1 MAARREMTCLSLNQ
15 MLHELRAERDKVSVV
30 IVQLEELARSD
41 NGVTVPRSR
50 RGRKSMGEAE
60 RRVVSE
66 RMKLYWASRRKA

>member
-1 MAARREMTCLSLNQ
+1 MDLNQ
-15 MLHELRAERDKVSVV
+15 MLHELRAERDKLSAV
-30 IVQLEELARSD
+30 IVELEELASSD

-66 RMKLYWASRRKA
+66 RMKNYWASRRRA